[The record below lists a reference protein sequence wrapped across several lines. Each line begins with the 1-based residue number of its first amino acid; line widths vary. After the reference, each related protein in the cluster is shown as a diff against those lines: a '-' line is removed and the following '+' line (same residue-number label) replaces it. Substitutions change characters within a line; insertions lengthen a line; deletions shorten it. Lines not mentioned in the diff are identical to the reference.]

1 MIERMK
7 ALHVSEEMANSFYDG
22 DQRFSIRAITL
33 RGQALE
39 ECLIE
44 DQCRIISKLQ
54 SLSERQE
61 ELAKSSKKQVEK
73 LESLSDSSQKQDW
86 ALIGLTVVI
95 AILTGVLV
103 AVALHWL

>member
-1 MIERMK
+1 MK
-7 ALHVSEEMANSFYDG
+7 ALGANEEMANRFYDG
-22 DQRFSIRAITL
+22 DQRFSLRAITL

-39 ECLIE
+39 DCLIG
-44 DQCRIISKLQ
+44 DQGRIVDKLQ
-54 SLSERQE
+54 SLSEGQE
-61 ELAKSSKKQVEK
+61 ELTKSSKKQVEK
-73 LESLSDSSQKQDW
+73 LESLSESSQKQNW